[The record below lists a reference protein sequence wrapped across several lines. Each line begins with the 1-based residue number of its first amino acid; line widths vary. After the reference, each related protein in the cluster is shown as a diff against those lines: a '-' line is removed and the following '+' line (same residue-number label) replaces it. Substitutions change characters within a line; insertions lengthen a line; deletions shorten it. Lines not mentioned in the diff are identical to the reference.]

1 MATVV
6 KRLRIAAIRFLFVFF
21 RFWLIYPMNTKFIQ
35 VKLYSLFY
43 SVLFFRSFYFL
54 NPLQPNKLQ
63 NLHTHFTYAWW
74 GGRKE
79 RTNERM
85 NMIVILFWPI
95 VYWWWWSLFAFIYL
109 FVFFVFFV
117 LFIRPLIFIYSCP
130 IICYICRMIY
140 RVWCGGGAGVCMKEC
155 IHFHPLLCHLYVASY
170 CVTKHIIVLGQSTYG
185 NCNAEYF
192 SLCCLCTTCKQR
204 IICFLCECA
213 LFFVYLCI
221 DAMQ

>member
-1 MATVV
+1 MNIANCMATVV
-6 KRLRIAAIRFLFVFF
+6 KRLRIGAIRFSFIFF
-21 RFWLIYPMNTKFIQ
+21 RFWLIDPMNTKFIQ

-54 NPLQPNKLQ
+54 NPLQPNKLH
-63 NLHTHFTYAWW
+63 NLHTHFTYMR
-74 GGRKE
+74 GEVEEKKE
-79 RTNERM
+79 QM

-95 VYWWWWSLFAFIYL
+95 VIDDGDHCLHLFIYL
-109 FVFFVFFV
+109 FVFFI

-170 CVTKHIIVLGQSTYG
+170 CVTKHIIVLGRSTYG
-185 NCNAEYF
+185 NVM
-192 SLCCLCTTCKQR
+192 
-204 IICFLCECA
+204 FL
-213 LFFVYLCI
+213 YK
-221 DAMQ
+221 M